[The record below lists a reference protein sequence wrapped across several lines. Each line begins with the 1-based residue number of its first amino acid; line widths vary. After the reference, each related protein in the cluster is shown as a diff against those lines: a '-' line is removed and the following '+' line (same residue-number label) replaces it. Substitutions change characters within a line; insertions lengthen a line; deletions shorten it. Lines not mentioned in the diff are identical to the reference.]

1 MNTRVLI
8 FLLIVLAALVGISVF
23 TGRHAAP
30 PPATPPEEAARLLP
44 GLDVNAVAVV
54 EVTDGQTTNRL
65 ARAADRWVVASLQDY
80 PARFE
85 TVAENVRRLADLAAG
100 QAVKGGLDY
109 LADFGLQGAPAD
121 SNATAT
127 TVVTLRDAAGK
138 ELARLEIGKTRT
150 RKVEAMPG
158 GEGYPD
164 GQYVR
169 ANGGPVQIL
178 GETLTALPRV
188 NEDWIDRRLAAVPS
202 ADVAAI
208 EVRKEDGTAYRLE
221 TADGAYRLA
230 DQKPDEDINAE
241 SAARLAM
248 ALQDLQCATVSAPA
262 ATNEFGAVDE
272 FALLTR
278 DGRRYTVRLGRR
290 ILEPDGRLA
299 HVAVAYTQPPPPA
312 GNPADT
318 NAAAV
323 QAAFEEQSASTA
335 RKADEENKALAPWT
349 YVIYNYYAEA
359 MTLKRDQVVKPK
371 PPPAASTN
379 APPAAQS

>member
-1 MNTRVLI
+1 MNPRVLI
-8 FLLIVLAALVGISVF
+8 VLLIVLAALVGVSVF

-30 PPATPPEEAARLLP
+30 PPATPTEEAARLLP
-44 GLDVNAVAVV
+44 GLDVNAVAAV
-54 EVTDGQTTNRL
+54 EVTEGQTTNRL
-65 ARAADRWVVASLQDY
+65 ARVADRWVVDSLWNY

-85 TVAENVRRLADLAAG
+85 TVAEHVRRLADLAAG
-100 QAVKGGLDY
+100 QAVKGGLDC

-127 TVVTLRDAAGK
+127 TVVTLRDAAGQ
-138 ELARLEIGKTRT
+138 ELARLEIGKPRT
-150 RKVEAMPG
+150 RMIEAMPG

-178 GETLTALPRV
+178 GETLTTLPRAD
-188 NEDWIDRRLAAVPS
+188 EDWIDRRLAAVPPG
-202 ADVAAI
+202 DVAAV

-221 TADGAYRLA
+221 AADGAYRLA
-230 DQKPDEDINAE
+230 DQKPDEDINTE

-248 ALQDLQCATVSAPA
+248 ALQDLQCATVSDPA
-262 ATNEFGAVDE
+262 ATQEFGAVDE

-290 ILEPDGRLA
+290 ILEPEGRLA
-299 HVAVAYTQPPPPA
+299 RVSVAYTRPTPPA
-312 GNPADT
+312 DNPADT
-318 NAAAV
+318 NAAAAR
-323 QAAFEEQSASTA
+323 AAFDEQSAATA

-359 MTLKRDQVVKPK
+359 MTLRRDQVVKPK
-371 PPPAASTN
+371 PAPAAATN
-379 APPAAQS
+379 APPEAKP